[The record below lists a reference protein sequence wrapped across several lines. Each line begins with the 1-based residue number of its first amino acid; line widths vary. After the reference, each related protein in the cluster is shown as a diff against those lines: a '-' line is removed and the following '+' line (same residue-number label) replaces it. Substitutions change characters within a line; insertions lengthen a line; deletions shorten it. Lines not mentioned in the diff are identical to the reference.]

1 MQQNLS
7 RHADTALSP
16 DCLRTRT
23 HLHAFVDGELTAHD
37 DAGHA
42 LADLVTAH
50 LGTCERCARLERQLH
65 AMRAALRATGRR
77 ERGVVRATPS
87 LRARAAAILSSH

>member
-1 MQQNLS
+1 MQQNHLQ
-7 RHADTALSP
+7 HAHAALPS

-37 DAGHA
+37 DAGA
-42 LADLVTAH
+42 PLAAMVGAH
-50 LGTCERCARLERQLH
+50 LSGCERCARLERQLH

-77 ERGVVRATPS
+77 ERGTVRATPS

>member
-7 RHADTALSP
+7 HNAQTALPS

-37 DAGHA
+37 DAGQA
-42 LADLVTAH
+42 LAVMVAAH
-50 LGTCERCARLERQLH
+50 LGSCERCARLERQLH

-77 ERGVVRATPS
+77 ERSMVRATPS